1 MAGITIDSDYK
12 DYYDNALR
20 EKDEGDIRFTLTRRK
35 DERAERPR
43 RFDFMSKLGLKTPL
57 YGKIKELIPSL
68 LERDKILTDCPGIED
83 VFEVVVYL
91 PGEKNNKIRLTYRQA
106 INRFPD
112 NFGCEYIPSSPSG
125 IGVSWEYIC
134 IGTSAFWLQRSSSN
148 NWQANKG
155 DTRIRLSNAKKKR
168 LILEDTL
175 LRDCLFSTT
184 FIMLRNRMI
193 AVNYHTSPIIK
204 GTPIQRAIS
213 AKDASESIK
222 NWYKLN
228 NLNINNRVA

>member
-1 MAGITIDSDYK
+1 MALITIDSDYK
-12 DYYDNALR
+12 DYYDNTLR
-20 EKDEGDIRFTLTRRK
+20 EKDEQNISFTLKRRK
-35 DERAERPR
+35 DERADRAS

-68 LERDKILTDCPGIED
+68 LERDQILTDCPGIED
-83 VFEVVVYL
+83 VFEVIVYL
-91 PGEKNNKIRLTYRQA
+91 PEEKNNKIRLTYRQA
-106 INRFPD
+106 IKRYPNH
-112 NFGCEYIPSSPSG
+112 FGCEYIPSSPSG
-125 IGVSWEYIC
+125 VGVSWEYIC

-155 DTRIRLSNAKKKR
+155 NNRIRLSNTKKKR

-175 LRDCLFSTT
+175 LSDCLFSTT
-184 FIMLRNRMI
+184 FIILRNRMI
-193 AVNYHTSPIIK
+193 AVNYHASPVIK
-204 GTPIQRAIS
+204 GTPIQDVLS

-228 NLNINNRVA
+228 NLNVHTRVA